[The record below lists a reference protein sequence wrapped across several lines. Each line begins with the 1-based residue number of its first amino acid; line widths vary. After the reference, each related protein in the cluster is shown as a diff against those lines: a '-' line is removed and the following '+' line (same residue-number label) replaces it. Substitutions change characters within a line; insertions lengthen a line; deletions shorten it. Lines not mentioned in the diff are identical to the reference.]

1 MVVVNPTAAEP
12 TAVDP
17 VPSQAGRQ
25 VIVTGANTGLGFQTA
40 LAFAG
45 AGAEVVLAVRNVARG
60 EAAAER
66 IRQRVPSAAL
76 RVSEIDL
83 ADLRSVRSF
92 TNREG
97 RVGMPDVLVA
107 NAGVMLV
114 PARQFTADGFE
125 MHMGVNH
132 IGHAALILGLLP
144 AMSEGSAGRIVVV
157 GSTAHW
163 FTRGLDDDL
172 GTTGRYTPMG
182 AYANSKLAGTLF
194 MRELDRRLAP
204 SGSKVRVVG
213 AHPGWCAT
221 EVVERDDHPGSMV
234 RLSRWFTQALGSSP
248 PQGARPLIAAA
259 SDPDLTGGSY
269 LGPRWALRGA
279 AHQAHLSPAAR
290 NRESA
295 RRLFDRTLELTGS
308 PFHPA

>member
-1 MVVVNPTAAEP
+1 M
-12 TAVDP
+12 
-17 VPSQAGRQ
+17 
-25 VIVTGANTGLGFQTA
+25 
-40 LAFAG
+40 
-45 AGAEVVLAVRNVARG
+45 
-60 EAAAER
+60 
-66 IRQRVPSAAL
+66 PSAAL
-76 RVSEIDL
+76 RVSEVDL
-83 ADLRSVRSF
+83 ADLRSVGSF
-92 TNREG
+92 TDRER
-97 RVGMPDVLVA
+97 RVGPLHVLVA

-144 AMSEGSAGRIVVV
+144 VMSEGSAGRIVVV

-163 FTRGLDDDL
+163 FTLRLDDDL
-172 GTTGRYTPMG
+172 GTTGPYTPMG

-194 MRELDRRLAP
+194 MCELDRRLGA
-204 SGSKVRVVG
+204 SGSRVRAVG

-221 EVVERDDHPGSMV
+221 EVLDRDDHPGGMV

-259 SDPDLTGGSY
+259 SDPDLAGGSY

-279 AHQAHLSPAAR
+279 PHRLI
-290 NRESA
+290 SA
-295 RRLFDRTLELTGS
+295 RR
-308 PFHPA
+308 PATVNRRGGCSKGPWN